1 MSNQERSE
9 RADDDLK
16 AVRQR
21 VRELMDEERELFD
34 ALDE

>member
-1 MSNQERSE
+1 MSQDTTQP
-9 RADDDLK
+9 ADNDLDE
-16 AVRQR
+16 VRER

>member
-1 MSNQERSE
+1 MSQDVSE
-9 RADDDLK
+9 PTGDDLDE
-16 AVRQR
+16 VRQR

>member
-1 MSNQERSE
+1 MQEPHWN
-9 RADDDLK
+9 DLD

>member
-1 MSNQERSE
+1 MQEPPWN
-9 RADDDLK
+9 DLG